1 MDTEPTQQPKDN
13 ANLHAISVDGV
24 RLHVEIAQDP
34 EALANGLMFREDLKE
49 DEGML
54 FVFESSRILSFWMR
68 NTFIPLDIAF
78 VDEDGTVVDIQQMEA
93 LDERK
98 QYISKAPALYAIE
111 TNAGWFKRN
120 NLKEGSTVVF

>member
-1 MDTEPTQQPKDN
+1 MDTAPTQQPLDN

-34 EALANGLMFREDLKE
+34 EALANGLMFRADLKE

-54 FVFESSRILSFWMR
+54 FVFESARILSFWMR

-78 VDEDGTVVDIQQMEA
+78 VDEDGTVVDIQRMEA
-93 LDERK
+93 LDERI

-111 TNAGWFKRN
+111 TNAGWFRRN
-120 NLKEGSTVVF
+120 NLKVGSTVIF